1 MKQIIFIGNIAS
13 GKTTLSQAILGKD
26 IFYKKTQSVE
36 VLGSKI
42 LDTPGE
48 FLERSQMRG
57 ALMTTS
63 ADAEVIG
70 FVQAAIDEINMF
82 PPFYAGSFS
91 KEVIGIVTKID
102 IATKLQIKEAENILK
117 NAGVKKIFYVSS
129 YTKEGIMELIEYLN

>member
-1 MKQIIFIGNIAS
+1 MKQIIFIGNISS
-13 GKTTLSQAILGKD
+13 GKTTLSQAILGRD
-26 IFYKKTQSVE
+26 ISYKKTQSVE

-70 FVQAAIDEINMF
+70 FVQAATDDINMF

-102 IATKLQIKEAENILK
+102 IATSVQIREAKKLLK
-117 NAGVKKIFYVSS
+117 NAGVKRVFCVSS
-129 YTKEGIMELIEYLN
+129 YTKEGIKELIEYLN